1 MPGVSATVNFATES
15 AHVLAPENIAIADLI
30 TAVSNVGYKAQL
42 LSATN
47 NQFLETPAL
56 GWRLIVAM
64 LFAIPTI
71 VISMVMSFHEPI
83 NNAIYSLLD
92 SWNLLRPIS
101 EPWGWL
107 AIALSVPVVF
117 IAGWPIHRVGLR
129 SFRRANMDTLISIGT
144 LAAFIWSCYAY
155 ATRSGAIY
163 VEVAAGV
170 MLFIL
175 LGRYLE
181 TRSKIR
187 AGAALRS
194 LLELGAKEVSIIR
207 NGEEVLAPIDHL
219 NVGDLFLVRPGEAI
233 ATDGVVVEGE
243 SDVDLSLITG
253 ESLPVHITP
262 GQQVIGATINM
273 NGRLIVKAERIGA
286 HTELAR
292 ITRMVVQAQG
302 EKAPI
307 ARLADRISAIFVPTI
322 IGLSLVTFLIWFFIS
337 GELSESIAP
346 AITLLV
352 IACPCALG
360 LATPIAFLV
369 ASGRGAQLGIILRT
383 PAVLER
389 TERRKSEQNKKNQ
402 SETQAT
408 ESTGA
413 TQATQRIESTQETQF
428 PAGNDNAHG
437 GRPSDADQKLRPVV
451 LLDKTGTVTTG
462 HIEIVSVETFGID
475 RALLLSIAGT
485 IENQSEHPIARGVVA
500 LAKKENLTFGL
511 ISEFESHPGRG
522 VAGRVEL
529 AGQSYL
535 VLIGSPEA
543 ITYGTA
549 GYSPEILGKINAIKA
564 RGRSPIVISLDGVA
578 RGLLEVGDQI
588 KADSAT
594 AVQALSQ
601 LGFDSVLITGDSERA
616 ASHIANVAGIKNYRA
631 QVLPEEKVAIV
642 REYQSKGHHVIMIGD
657 GVNDAAAL
665 ATADVSM
672 AMGTGTDSAI
682 AVADITLIRSS
693 LGAAVDSIRLSR
705 KTLRIIKENLG
716 WAFIYNII
724 GIPIAA
730 TGNLNPMYAGGA
742 MALSSLLVV
751 TNSLRLRRFAA
762 R

>member
-1 MPGVSATVNFATES
+1 MSCSSCVATIEGALNAMPGVTATVNFATET
-15 AHVLAPENIAIADLI
+15 AHVLAPEVVETDSLI
-30 TAVSNVGYKAQL
+30 SAVSGVGYQAEV
-42 LSATN
+42 LSSAN
-47 NQFLETPAL
+47 NKFLETPAL
-56 GWRLIVAM
+56 GWRLM
-64 LFAIPTI
+64 LALIFAIPTI
-71 VISMVMSFHEPI
+71 AISMVMSLHMPI
-83 NNAIYSLLD
+83 NDGINSLLD
-92 SWNLLRPIS
+92 SLGILRPKS

-107 AIALSVPVVF
+107 AIVLSVPVVF

-129 SFRRANMDTLISIGT
+129 SLRRANMDTLISIGT
-144 LAAFIWSCYAY
+144 LSALLWSCYAHG
-155 ATRSGAIY
+155 TQSGEIY

-175 LGRYLE
+175 FGRYLE

-187 AGAALRS
+187 AGSALRS

-207 NGEEVLAPIDHL
+207 DGEEILAPIDHL
-219 NVGDLFLVRPGEAI
+219 NIGDLFLVRPGEAI

-253 ESLPVHITP
+253 ESLPVHTSP
-262 GQQVIGATINM
+262 GSRVIGATINL
-273 NGRLIVKAERIGA
+273 NGRLIVRAERVGA
-286 HTELAR
+286 QTELAR
-292 ITRMVVQAQG
+292 ITKMVVQAQG

-322 IGLSLVTFLIWFFIS
+322 IALSLLTFITWWVITNDPAQ
-337 GELSESIAP
+337 SIAP

-389 TERRKSEQNKKNQ
+389 TVRGSGK
-402 SETQAT
+402 A
-408 ESTGA
+408 
-413 TQATQRIESTQETQF
+413 
-428 PAGNDNAHG
+428 G
-437 GRPSDADQKLRPVV
+437 GRANKQPPIL

-462 HIEIVSVETFGID
+462 RIEIIHLENFAIE
-475 RALLLSIAGT
+475 RELLLSIAGT
-485 IENQSEHPIARGVVA
+485 IENQSEHPVARGIVR
-500 LAKKENLTFGL
+500 LAISEGVSFGL

-522 VAGRVEL
+522 VAGRVEI
-529 AGQSYL
+529 AGRSYL
-535 VLIGSPEA
+535 GLIGSPEA
-543 ITYGTA
+543 IAYGTG
-549 GYSPEILGKINAIKA
+549 GYSNEILAKINAIKD
-564 RGRSPIVISLDGVA
+564 RGRSPILISLDGVA
-578 RGLLEVGDQI
+578 KGLFEVGDQI
-588 KADSAT
+588 KGDSAS
-594 AVQALSQ
+594 AIEEFAR
-601 LGFDSVLITGDSERA
+601 LGFESVLVTGDSDRA
-616 ASHIANVAGIKNYRA
+616 AANIANLAHIKNFRA
-631 QVLPEEKVAIV
+631 QVLPEDKMKIV
-642 REYQSKGHHVIMIGD
+642 HEYQEKGHQVVMIGD

-693 LGAAVDSIRLSR
+693 LSAAVDSIKLSR

-730 TGNLNPMYAGGA
+730 SGNLNPMYAGGA

-751 TNSLRLRRFAA
+751 ANSLRLRRF
-762 R
+762 